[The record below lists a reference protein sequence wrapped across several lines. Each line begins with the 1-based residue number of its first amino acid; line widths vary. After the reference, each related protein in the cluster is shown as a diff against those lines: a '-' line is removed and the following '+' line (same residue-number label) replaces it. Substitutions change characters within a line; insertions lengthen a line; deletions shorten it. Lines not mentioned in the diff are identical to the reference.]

1 MQEPLKLCNPFTSRN
16 IVNIVIRIPDMSDMN
31 VRNMMK
37 LGFAKSVLK
46 IWV

>member
-1 MQEPLKLCNPFTSRN
+1 MQEPLKLCNPFTSKN
-16 IVNIVIRIPDMSDMN
+16 IVNIVIRIPDMN